1 MAYRLI
7 FYMVFM
13 ETINKDFTLDLSAGF
28 PLSTDSMVLA
38 DFVKLPKNAAVLDLG
53 SGCGTLGLL
62 LCARDVSCTVTGIEL
77 DEAAHAAAVENIER
91 NHLGERLH
99 SICADLRTMP
109 LAPGGFR
116 VCVSNPPYFSG
127 GERHSRTPGARSEDT
142 CHPADLFEAA
152 ARALCFGGDFFLVHK
167 PEKLAQLCYE
177 ASSHGLEPKRLR
189 LVRHRPDSPV
199 SLILLSCRKGG
210 KPGLMLEELT
220 LFNADGTPTA
230 DHSRIY
236 NL

>member
-1 MAYRLI
+1 
-7 FYMVFM
+7 MVFM
-13 ETINKDFTLDLSAGF
+13 ETIKQSFTLDLSGGF

-38 DFVKLPKNAAVLDLG
+38 DFVRLPKNAAVLDLG

-62 LCARDVSCTVTGIEL
+62 LCARDALCTVTGIEL
-77 DEAAHAAAVENIER
+77 DEAAHAAALENIER

-99 SICADLRTMP
+99 SICGDLREIP
-109 LAPGGFR
+109 VAPGLFR

-127 GERHSRTPGARSEDT
+127 GERHSRTPGARREDT
-142 CHPADLFEAA
+142 CPPDALFAA
-152 ARALCFGGDFFLVHK
+152 ASKALCFGGVFFLVHK
-167 PEKLAQLCYE
+167 PERLAQLCFE

-210 KPGLMLEELT
+210 KPGLMLEELL
-220 LFNADGTPTA
+220 LFHSDGTPTE
-230 DHSRIY
+230 DYKRIY
-236 NL
+236 HTNNEK